1 MNIAVSPFKWTVEI
15 TEIAAEMW
23 NANKS
28 AREISEAIGVS
39 RSAVIG
45 KANRDRTR
53 FKAKGR
59 GFCSP
64 PKSRRSRRST
74 TPRTPVS
81 KDKTTRHE
89 TLMQKAEAAAKEAGL
104 LSLPEPTEY
113 DAGRLE
119 VAKPLLG
126 LGKHECR
133 WPLNNGGPF
142 MFCAEEAEA
151 GPYCPHHA
159 LRSVSA
165 YPAAAE

>member
-1 MNIAVSPFKWTVEI
+1 MNVAVAPFKWTLEI

-23 NANKS
+23 NADKS
-28 AREISEAIGVS
+28 AREISEAIGAS

-53 FKAKGR
+53 FKEKGR
-59 GFCSP
+59 AYRVP
-64 PKSRRSRRST
+64 PRPRGSRRPSKAIAPIST
-74 TPRTPVS
+74 G
-81 KDKTTRHE
+81 KKTKIE
-89 TLMQKAEAAAKEAGL
+89 TLMEKAETAAKEAGL
-104 LSLPEPTEY
+104 LSLPEPTAY
-113 DAGRLE
+113 DSARLE

-142 MFCAEEAEA
+142 LFCAEATEV
-151 GPYCPHHA
+151 GGYCLHHS